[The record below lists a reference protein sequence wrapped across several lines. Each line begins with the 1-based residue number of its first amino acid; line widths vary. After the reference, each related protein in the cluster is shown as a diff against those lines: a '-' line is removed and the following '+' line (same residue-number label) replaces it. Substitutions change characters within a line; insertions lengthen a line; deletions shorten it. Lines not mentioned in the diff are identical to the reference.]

1 MDNAHSLDSGTEEL
15 LCNVEQGVATIT
27 LNRPEKRNA
36 LSDALTPALREML
49 LTVEAAADV
58 RCVVITGA
66 GRAFCAGGDVSRMGD
81 RMSGT
86 RGDAAAARSRD
97 DLVRELVRKEEAL
110 TLRLHELAKPTI
122 AVLPGPAAGAG
133 LSLALACDLRIAAAS
148 AFITTAFGNI
158 GLSGDYGGTWF
169 LTQLIG
175 PSKAKELYFTSRRVS
190 AEECAALGLVNEV
203 VADDELSKRARE
215 IAVEIASGPPIALR
229 HMKANI
235 NDAIGG
241 DLRNSL
247 TREAERLF
255 RCRDTEDHG
264 EAVRAFLEKRQPQF
278 RGA

>member
-1 MDNAHSLDSGTEEL
+1 MSNAQTVDTGTDEL
-15 LCNVEQGVATIT
+15 LCSVEQGVATIT

-36 LSDALTPALREML
+36 LSDALTPALRETL
-49 LTVEAAADV
+49 LTVEAAPEV

-81 RMSGT
+81 KRSDGAT
-86 RGDAAAARSRD
+86 ARSRD
-97 DLVRELVRKEEAL
+97 DLVRDLIRKEETL
-110 TLRLHELAKPTI
+110 TLRLHELTKPTI

-169 LTQLIG
+169 LTQLVG
-175 PSKAKELYFTSRRVS
+175 PSKAKELYFTSGRVS

-203 VADDELSKRARE
+203 VADDELAKRARE
-215 IAVEIASGPPIALR
+215 IALSIASGPPIALR
-229 HMKANI
+229 SMKANI
-235 NDAIGG
+235 NDAIRG

-247 TREAERLF
+247 TREAERLI
-255 RCRDTEDHG
+255 RCRDTEDHA
-264 EAVRAFLEKRQPQF
+264 EAVRAFLEKRRPQF
-278 RGA
+278 RGV